1 MFRRLLSTF
10 PKYTVYSSQYLIRSM
25 EKNKTY
31 GFKREI
37 VPSDFEYDKSK
48 EKSKK

>member
-10 PKYTVYSSQYLIRSM
+10 PKYTTYSSQYLKRSL
-25 EKNKTY
+25 KNKTY

-48 EKSKK
+48 KKTKK

>member
-1 MFRRLLSTF
+1 MFKRLLSTF
-10 PKYTVYSSQYLIRSM
+10 PKYTTYSSQYQLRSL
-25 EKNKTY
+25 KNKTY

-48 EKSKK
+48 KKPKK

>member
-1 MFRRLLSTF
+1 MFRRLVSTF
-10 PKYTVYSSQYLIRSM
+10 PKYTTCSSQYQMCKI

-48 EKSKK
+48 KKP